1 MTNAKLPSV
10 TKITRFW
17 NWVQKNEPQIVN
29 AFLLGIQTDA
39 VYFQIRKRLGV
50 VSKRIDFLIA
60 FPPKSPGSLRF
71 VFTCFGRA
79 SLFDKIIA
87 LEEQAPPLRYIGAQA
102 FIQPLTDISE
112 FLNGSDLPAICPKF
126 EIKISS
132 LVLSLEDYNIVSQQ
146 LKIKVYL
153 THYDVLQHF
162 EDLKTEIE
170 WIVLLIVGEIAY
182 RRHIQAIELSQ
193 LPLGSNPF
201 LPLVELVDLI
211 ESVSGIDSRRKMGSV

>member
-1 MTNAKLPSV
+1 MTNAKLPSRPQV
-10 TKITRFW
+10 TRFW

-29 AFLLGIQTDA
+29 AFLLGLQTDA
-39 VYFQIRKRLGV
+39 VYFQLRKRLGV

-60 FPPKSPGSLRF
+60 FPPKSPGSLRL

-87 LEEQAPPLRYIGAQA
+87 LEEQAPPLRYISAQA
-102 FIQPLTDISE
+102 FIQPLTDISD
-112 FLNGSDLPAICPKF
+112 FLNGSDLPVICPNF

-132 LVLSLEDYNIVSQQ
+132 LVLSLENYNIASQQ

-153 THYDVLQHF
+153 THYDVLRHF

-170 WIVLLIVGEIAY
+170 WIVLLLVGEIAY
-182 RRHIQAIELSQ
+182 CRHIKAIELSQ
-193 LPLGSNPF
+193 LPLGPNSF

>member
-1 MTNAKLPSV
+1 MTNAKLPSRPH
-10 TKITRFW
+10 ISSFW

-50 VSKRIDFLIA
+50 VSKRIDFIIA
-60 FPPKSPGSLRF
+60 FPQKSPGSLRL

-87 LEEQAPPLRYIGAQA
+87 LEEQAPPLRHISAQA
-102 FIQPLTDISE
+102 FIQPLTALSE
-112 FLNGSDLPAICPKF
+112 FLNGSDLPVICPNF

-132 LVLSLEDYNIVSQQ
+132 LVMSLEDYDVASQQ

-153 THYDVLQHF
+153 THYDVLQYF

-182 RRHIQAIELSQ
+182 RRHIQAILLDQ
-193 LPLGSNPF
+193 LPLGPNPF

-211 ESVSGIDSRRKMGSV
+211 ESVSKIDSRRKMGSV

>member
-1 MTNAKLPSV
+1 MTNAKLPSRPQV
-10 TKITRFW
+10 ARFW

-39 VYFQIRKRLGV
+39 VYFQLRKRLGV
-50 VSKRIDFLIA
+50 VSKRIDFIIA

-87 LEEQAPPLRYIGAQA
+87 LEQQAPPLRHIGAQA

-112 FLNGSDLPAICPKF
+112 FLNGTDLPVICPNF

-132 LVLSLEDYNIVSQQ
+132 LVLSLENYNIASQQ

-153 THYDVLQHF
+153 THYDVLRHF

-170 WIVLLIVGEIAY
+170 WIVLLLVGEIAY
-182 RRHIQAIELSQ
+182 CRHIKAIELSQ
-193 LPLGSNPF
+193 LPLGPNSF

-211 ESVSGIDSRRKMGSV
+211 ESVSGMDSRRKMGSV